1 MTAANN
7 RPCGTALLRTRRAFL
22 RLSGVAGVSAW
33 LTANWPA
40 IAAAAQHATHSEA
53 NGLTPPLSFFDAAD
67 AADVETLAAQI
78 VPSGATP
85 GAREA
90 RAVYFIDRALT
101 TFYAD
106 WAPAFRQGLR
116 EFQAGFR
123 AARPGAASFATA
135 AAEEQLAFLKSVD
148 QEPFFEAARTLT
160 VLGLL
165 AAPQYGG
172 NYRGAGW
179 RLIGFTDQLV
189 FEPPFG
195 YYDREY
201 TGFVPYAQAPK

>member
-1 MTAANN
+1 MTAADK
-7 RPCGTALLRTRRAFL
+7 RPCGTAPLRTRRAFL
-22 RLSGVAGVSAW
+22 RLSGVAGASAW

-40 IAAAAQHATHSEA
+40 IVAAAEHAAHSDA
-53 NGLTPPLSFFDAAD
+53 NGPAPPLSLFDAAD
-67 AADVETLAAQI
+67 AADIEALAAQI

-90 RAVYFIDRALT
+90 RVLYFIDRALT

-116 EFQAGFR
+116 ELQAGFR
-123 AARPGAASFATA
+123 AARPGAANFATA
-135 AAEEQLAFLKSVD
+135 AADEQLAFLKGVD
-148 QEPFFEAARTLT
+148 ETSFFAAARTLT

-165 AAPQYGG
+165 ASPQYGG

-179 RLIGFTDQLV
+179 KLIGLMDHQV

-195 YYDREY
+195 YYDRDY
-201 TGFVPYAQAPK
+201 AGFVPYAQAPK